1 MFPCFGLLSHALPSV
16 PLAPPGHIVPSLP
29 HSLSV
34 PLFLDCLA
42 MLLVYNA
49 CNYTLDHREFSTPF
63 PLAFLI
69 SQSSV

>member
-1 MFPCFGLLSHALPSV
+1 MFLCFGLLSHALPSV